1 MTNFTPVRLAVVVM
15 ICVVAGVLLLET
27 SAFTVHQVMQPRSK
41 SSSSV
46 RAQSQRLLRSLL
58 SLSASSPVPQHDN
71 NTNDGNQKS
80 KSSQANKKHQDHP
93 MAKTSR
99 FSHVMLK
106 VPSVDKAVD
115 YWIEQGGK
123 VVISREDP
131 NATNGQAGRLLS
143 AFVEMGSSNNNN
155 KSKENLNDQS
165 SSSSSTKKAFAL
177 ELVSMGD
184 QKQFELGTSISYIG
198 LSLLLQFQNNLLG
211 VITGSDKPPKAPKP
225 EPNGIPVQYC
235 ASAPGD
241 YLCRLA
247 LKSNNLPATLEF
259 YTTVLGMDAKAQDET
274 MICLRYDNNNDTPS
288 EGSSSSSSS
297 SGSSSGV
304 PTTLLFDATPTMTT
318 TTTTTTAANED
329 DTTSNK
335 IIKGNCLDHIAIGTS
350 ASIEEQYERI
360 KSLGTCSIFMNPT
373 EMFGQTVMG
382 VIDPNGYKVVLAS
395 GG

>member
-1 MTNFTPVRLAVVVM
+1 MSNFKHLPLAVAVM
-15 ICVVAGVLLLET
+15 IFVVAGVLLLET
-27 SAFTVHQVMQPRSK
+27 SAFTVLQVTQPCSK
-41 SSSSV
+41 SSSSASF
-46 RAQSQRLLRSLL
+46 RAQAQRHFFSRSLL
-58 SLSASSPVPQHDN
+58 SLAASSPVPHHDT
-71 NTNDGNQKS
+71 TNDDSEKS
-80 KSSQANKKHQDHP
+80 TSSQANTKKQQDHP

-115 YWIEQGGK
+115 YWVEQGGK

-131 NATNGQAGRLLS
+131 NATNGQTGRLLS
-143 AFVEMGSSNNNN
+143 AFVEMGSSSNNNNN
-155 KSKENLNDQS
+155 KSKEKENNNNQS
-165 SSSSSTKKAFAL
+165 SSSTKAFAL
-177 ELVSMGD
+177 ELVSIGD
-184 QKQFELGTSISYIG
+184 QHRFELGTSIAYIG
-198 LSLLLQFQNNLLG
+198 VSLLLQFQNNLLG
-211 VITGSDKPPKAPKP
+211 VITGSDKPPKAPIP

-274 MICLRYDNNNDTPS
+274 MICLRYDNNNSLSD
-288 EGSSSSSSS
+288 GSSSGSSA
-297 SGSSSGV
+297 SSSGV
-304 PTTLLFDATPTMTT
+304 PTTLLFDATPTTT
-318 TTTTTTAANED
+318 TNED
-329 DTTSNK
+329 DSSSSNK

-360 KSLGTCSIFMNPT
+360 KNLGTCSIFMNPT
-373 EMFGQTVMG
+373 QMFGQTVMG